1 LTANA
6 LEGVLKRDRLVVLAS
21 LVAIALIAWL
31 YLFQL
36 AADMAAMDAA
46 PAPAA
51 DSMNETPGM
60 DMPGMDMPGM
70 KMEGP
75 HSASDA
81 ETSDSVIAT
90 FAFLAAMWM
99 VMMVGMMLPSAA
111 STILLFAALERKR
124 QLAGPLGR
132 TALFVSGY
140 FLTWFAFS
148 VVAAGAQTALQNAGL
163 MSMDMSVTNSIAGGV
178 VFILAGLY
186 EFSPLKNRCLS
197 HCRSPLEW
205 IAHHQRQGP
214 LGALQM
220 GMSHGLYCVGCCW
233 MLMLL
238 LFIGGV
244 MNLLW
249 VAAIAGVV
257 LVEKLLPGGP
267 IAARIAGGVLLASGA
282 FLIFKA
288 TLAA

>member
-1 LTANA
+1 MTANT
-6 LEGVLKRDRLVVLAS
+6 LEEVLKRDRLVVLAS
-21 LVAIALIAWL
+21 LVALALIAWL

-51 DSMNETPGM
+51 ESMNE
-60 DMPGMDMPGM
+60 MPGM
-70 KMEGP
+70 KLEAPEAAGTV
-75 HSASDA
+75 
-81 ETSDSVIAT
+81 EDSKPVIAT
-90 FAFLAAMWM
+90 FVFLAAMWM

-124 QLAGPLGR
+124 QQAGPYGR

-140 FLTWFAFS
+140 FVIWFAFS
-148 VVAAGAQTALQNAGL
+148 IAAAAAQTALQNTGL
-163 MSMDMSVTNSIAGGV
+163 MSMDMSVTNSVAGGA

-205 IAHHQRQGP
+205 IAHHQRQGS
-214 LGALQM
+214 LGAVQM

-267 IAARIAGGVLLASGA
+267 IAARVAGGVLIVFGVYLASTA
-282 FLIFKA
+282 F
-288 TLAA
+288 

>member
-1 LTANA
+1 MTATA
-6 LEGVLKRDRLVVLAS
+6 LEEVLKRDRLVVLAS

-36 AADMAAMDAA
+36 AADMAAMDTA
-46 PAPAA
+46 PAPATSSNDMA
-51 DSMNETPGM
+51 EMPGM
-60 DMPGMDMPGM
+60 DMSGMDMPGM
-70 KMEGP
+70 KMEGRQ
-75 HSASDA
+75 SASAA
-81 ETSDSVIAT
+81 ETSSSVIAT
-90 FAFLAAMWM
+90 FGFLAAMWM

-124 QLAGPLGR
+124 QQLGPYGR

-148 VVAAGAQTALQNAGL
+148 VVAAAAQAALSSAGL
-163 MSMDMSVTNSIAGGV
+163 MSMDMTVTSAVAGGA

-205 IAHHQRQGP
+205 IAHHQRPGS
-214 LGALQM
+214 LGALRM
-220 GMSHGLYCVGCCW
+220 GMSHGLFCVGCCW

-238 LFIGGV
+238 LFVGGV

-267 IAARIAGGVLLASGA
+267 IAARIAGGALVVFGVYLMSTAV
-282 FLIFKA
+282 
-288 TLAA
+288 